1 MHADKY
7 MDKYYFCELNGG
19 QFNNSSLLFLNL
31 IDENKYNFTGT
42 ANFVFN

>member
-1 MHADKY
+1 

-31 IDENKYNFTGT
+31 IDENKYNFIGT